1 MRISDIRPPLVVA
14 AVLLSAQSALAGGGL
29 LMPDFDA
36 TRGRALFA
44 AKGCVVCHA
53 INGVGG
59 EDAPALDYDPAS
71 GPMDPFE
78 FAAKMWRG
86 AEPMIYMQ
94 QDELGNQIELD
105 GAELAAIIAFAH
117 DADEQRLF
125 TKYDIPEN
133 IVDVMHKGDEEHV
146 DGEADGDHDEAEDVS
161 EDHG

>member
-1 MRISDIRPPLVVA
+1 MIKSVMRPVSFIAVA
-14 AVLLSAQSALAGGGL
+14 MLSAQSALAAGGL

-36 TRGRALFA
+36 ARGRALFA
-44 AKGCVVCHA
+44 AKGCVVCHS

-59 EDAPALDYDPAS
+59 EDAPALDYDPAT
-71 GPMDPFE
+71 GPMDPFD

-105 GAELAAIIAFAH
+105 GEELAAIIAFAH
-117 DADEQRLF
+117 DIDEQRLF
-125 TKYDIPEN
+125 SEHDIPDN
-133 IVDVMHKGDEEHV
+133 IMEMMHEGSEEHM
-146 DGEADGDHDEAEDVS
+146 DGEADGDHDNVDDSA

>member
-1 MRISDIRPPLVVA
+1 MIKTIIRPSSIMA
-14 AVLLSAQSALAGGGL
+14 IAVLSAQAATAGPGL

-44 AKGCVVCHA
+44 AKGCVVCHSV
-53 INGVGG
+53 NGVGG
-59 EDAPALDYDPAS
+59 EDAPALDYDPS
-71 GPMDPFE
+71 GGPMDPFE

-94 QDELGNQIELD
+94 QDEMGNQIELD

-125 TKYDIPEN
+125 TEYDIPEN
-133 IVDVMHKGDEEHV
+133 IAEIMEG
-146 DGEADGDHDEAEDVS
+146 GED
-161 EDHG
+161 

>member
-1 MRISDIRPPLVVA
+1 MIKFIFRPSTLMA
-14 AVLLSAQSALAGGGL
+14 AALLSAQAATAGPGL

-53 INGVGG
+53 VNGVGG
-59 EDAPALDYDPAS
+59 EDAPALDYDPS
-71 GPMDPFE
+71 GGPMDPFD

-125 TKYDIPEN
+125 TEYDIPEN
-133 IVDVMHKGDEEHV
+133 IAEIMEG
-146 DGEADGDHDEAEDVS
+146 GEDQAL
-161 EDHG
+161 